1 MAGEPILIIE
11 DNPSNLKL
19 VKTLLKVEGYDVKTA
34 INAEEALKL
43 LNTFHPQLILM
54 DLQLPGMD
62 GLELTQKLKNDPQFQ
77 EIIVIALTAY
87 AMTRDKEK
95 AIAAGCDGFMTKPI
109 DIKTFP
115 DEIIQYLKSKK
126 RNLGRAL

>member
-11 DNPSNLKL
+11 DNASNLKL
-19 VKTLLKVEGYDVKTA
+19 VKTLLKIEGYEVQTA
-34 INAEEALKL
+34 VNAEEAIELLKS
-43 LNTFHPQLILM
+43 FRPQLILM

-62 GLELTQKLKNDPQFQ
+62 GLQLTQMLKSDPQFQ
-77 EIIVIALTAY
+77 EIIIVALTAY

-109 DIKTFP
+109 DVNTFP
-115 DEIIQYLKSKK
+115 DEITQYLSKK
-126 RNLGRAL
+126 IRIGKNV